1 MDASVIN
8 TVNIFIS
15 IASIGTY
22 LHLAKEKNLIKF
34 LRGLYNFFAP
44 RLFSNV

>member
-8 TVNIFIS
+8 TVNIFIL

-22 LHLAKEKNLIKF
+22 LHLAKEKNLEAFTTFLLQGCLVMFKIK
-34 LRGLYNFFAP
+34 
-44 RLFSNV
+44 